1 MPLSR
6 WSRHNGGCNGKPA
19 EAGPRKDRH
28 PMKRTLFTRSLLA
41 AAGLALAF
49 ATLPITAQP
58 GNAVPRGN
66 CYLNSVLPGSDAPP
80 TSALTEAEKTAL
92 NGAIEDEYKARAT
105 YNKILDTF
113 GEVMPFAHI
122 VNAEGRHVEALA
134 YLHTRYGVA
143 IPEDTWAEKIP
154 TYATLKEAAEASV
167 QAEVDNGALYD
178 GLMKDV
184 TNVEVTNVFKALQFA
199 TMEHHLPA
207 FQRLLDRQNGVVTGM
222 GNGMGNG
229 MGRGMGNGMGNGMGR
244 GMGRGCGAGGCCA
257 VGATPGPG
265 RGMGLGGQSMRG
277 RGNNWAPGQ
286 GKGLGAG
293 RGNATGRG
301 QGYGLGRGNG
311 TGLGQGY
318 GMGRGAGRGFNP
330 NPPANCPRI
339 N

>member
-1 MPLSR
+1 
-6 WSRHNGGCNGKPA
+6 
-19 EAGPRKDRH
+19 
-28 PMKRTLFTRSLLA
+28 MKRNLFTRSLLA
-41 AAGLALAF
+41 AVGLALAL
-49 ATLPITAQP
+49 ATLPTTAQP

-92 NGAIEDEYKARAT
+92 NGAIQDEYKARAT

-143 IPEDTWAEKIP
+143 IPEDTWTDKIP

-178 GLMKDV
+178 GLMMNV
-184 TNVEVTNVFKALQFA
+184 ANVEVLNVFKALQFA
-199 TMEHHLPA
+199 TIEHHLPA

-222 GNGMGNG
+222 GNGMG
-229 MGRGMGNGMGNGMGR
+229 RGMGNGMGR
-244 GMGRGCGAGGCCA
+244 GRGAGGCCIY
-257 VGATPGPG
+257 GATPGPG
-265 RGMGLGGQSMRG
+265 RGTGLGGQSMRG

>member
-1 MPLSR
+1 
-6 WSRHNGGCNGKPA
+6 
-19 EAGPRKDRH
+19 
-28 PMKRTLFTRSLLA
+28 MKRTLFTRSLLA
-41 AAGLALAF
+41 AFGLALAL
-49 ATLPITAQP
+49 AALPATAQP

-66 CYLNSVLPGSDAPP
+66 CYLNSILPGSDAPP

-92 NGAIEDEYKARAT
+92 NGAIQDEYKARAT

-143 IPEDTWAEKIP
+143 IPEDTWADKIP
-154 TYATLKEAAEASV
+154 AYATLKEAAEASV
-167 QAEVDNGALYD
+167 QAEVDNGALYE

-222 GNGMGNG
+222 GNGMG
-229 MGRGMGNGMGNGMGR
+229 RGMGN
-244 GMGRGCGAGGCCA
+244 GMGRGCGAGGCCIY
-257 VGATPGPG
+257 GATPGPG

-301 QGYGLGRGNG
+301 YGRGYGM
-311 TGLGQGY
+311 GY

-330 NPPANCPRI
+330 NPPANCPWV

>member
-1 MPLSR
+1 
-6 WSRHNGGCNGKPA
+6 
-19 EAGPRKDRH
+19 
-28 PMKRTLFTRSLLA
+28 MKRTLFTRSLLA

-178 GLMKDV
+178 ALMKDV
-184 TNVEVTNVFKALQFA
+184 TNVELTNVFKALQFA

-207 FQRLLDRQNGVVTGM
+207 FQRLLDRENGVV
-222 GNGMGNG
+222 NGMGNG
-229 MGRGMGNGMGNGMGR
+229 MGRGMGNGMGRGR
-244 GMGRGCGAGGCCA
+244 GAGGCCA

-301 QGYGLGRGNG
+301 YGR
-311 TGLGQGY
+311 GY

-330 NPPANCPRI
+330 NPPANCPWV